1 MYTVNIRRSVK
12 EYQSYQQRKQD
23 INRARN
29 ATANIRQYQAQLV
42 SLQQTTLRPYDRE
55 FLLERLTGFCRKN
68 NILVKTFPAA
78 KRVVENGTAII
89 NNTIEVEGRYQDIA
103 ALVYTIEQEDKL
115 GAISSLKFF
124 SEKDRRTKALR
135 LKARMVIRNLEL

>member
-1 MYTVNIRRSVK
+1 MYGVNIRRSIK
-12 EYQSYQQRKQD
+12 EYQSYQQRKRD
-23 INRARN
+23 INRASN

-78 KRVVENGTAII
+78 KRVVENGTGII

-103 ALVYTIEQEDKL
+103 ALVYTIEHEDKL
-115 GAISSLKFF
+115 GAVSSLKFF

-135 LKARMVIRNLEL
+135 LKAKMVIRNLEL